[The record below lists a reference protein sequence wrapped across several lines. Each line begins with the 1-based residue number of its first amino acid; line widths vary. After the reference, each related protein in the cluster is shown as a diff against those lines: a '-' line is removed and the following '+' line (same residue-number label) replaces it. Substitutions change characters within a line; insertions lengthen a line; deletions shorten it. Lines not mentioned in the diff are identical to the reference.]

1 MIVPLKSF
9 RTAKAR
15 LAGVLD
21 PQRRA
26 DLAREMAG
34 AVVASAGD
42 LRVLVATDDDEV
54 ARWATAHRCEVVATT
69 GLDLD
74 GSVGAALETARA
86 EGASFAL
93 VVHGDLPLA
102 DDLQPLAAELAPD
115 RMVLVTD
122 RAGDGTNVL
131 GVPLG
136 EHVDPL
142 FDVAYGAG
150 SAQRHRARAAVRGWE
165 VVTVASPA
173 FAHDVDTPAD
183 LEQLP

>member
-1 MIVPLKSF
+1 MIAAAILSPCVS
-9 RTAKAR
+9 
-15 LAGVLD
+15 VL
-21 PQRRA
+21 PVM
-26 DLAREMAG
+26 LLG
-34 AVVASAGD
+34 A
-42 LRVLVATDDDEV
+42 T
-54 ARWATAHRCEVVATT
+54 
-69 GLDLD
+69 
-74 GSVGAALETARA
+74 SVQ
-86 EGASFAL
+86 
-93 VVHGDLPLA
+93 LA